1 MIGAIIGDIAG
12 SRFEFNRTNRI
23 DFELFTPQCDFT
35 DDTICTVAIADAIMN
50 RNNDFRGAL
59 LYWCNRYAHPMG
71 GYGGHFLE
79 WLSNPVPYNSMGNG
93 SAMRVSPVAWLF
105 DNTDDIKKYAEEQS
119 AVSHDHPEGIRGAQC
134 VATAIDL
141 ARHDILHSWSQSQIA
156 SFSMKLFEYSV
167 PVDIEQFRN
176 KFFETMPETIPV
188 VFWAFARSHSY
199 ESAIRNAIAI
209 GGDADTLGAITGS
222 IAEAYWGV
230 PRKLYN
236 AAMDYLPDDM
246 KTIVEQFYKR
256 TNYASIH

>member
-12 SRFEFNRTNRI
+12 SRFEFNRTNSI

-59 LYWCNRYAHPMG
+59 LYWCNRYTHPMG
-71 GYGGHFLE
+71 GYGGRFLQ
-79 WLSNPVPYNSMGNG
+79 WLQNPVPYDSMGNG
-93 SAMRVSPVAWLF
+93 AAMRVSPCAWLY
-105 DNTDDIKKYAEEQS
+105 DDYTDVMDAARKQS

-134 VATAIDL
+134 VADAIL
-141 ARHDILHSWSQSQIA
+141 CARKGGFLTTPKHIA
-156 SFSMKLFEYSV
+156 ESTLQRFNYETDC
-167 PVDIEQFRN
+167 DIEQFRN
-176 KFFETMPETIPV
+176 VFYETMPETIPV
-188 VFWAFARSHSY
+188 AFWAFAGASDY
-199 ESAIRNAIAI
+199 ESAIRRAIAI

-230 PRKLYN
+230 PRALYD

>member
-12 SRFEFNRTNRI
+12 SRFEFNRTNRTN
-23 DFELFTPQCDFT
+23 FVLFTPQCDFT

-71 GYGGHFLE
+71 GYGGRFLQ
-79 WLSNPVPYNSMGNG
+79 WLQNPVPYDSMGNG
-93 SAMRVSPVAWLF
+93 AAMRVSPCSWLY
-105 DNTDDIKKYAEEQS
+105 DDYTDVMDAARKQS

-134 VATAIDL
+134 VADAIL
-141 ARHDILHSWSQSQIA
+141 CARKGGFLTTPKHIA
-156 SFSMKLFEYSV
+156 ESTLQRFNYETDC
-167 PVDIEQFRN
+167 DIEQFRN
-176 KFFETMPETIPV
+176 VFYETMPETIPV
-188 VFWAFARSHSY
+188 AFWAFAGASDFD
-199 ESAIRNAIAI
+199 SAIRRAIAI

-230 PRKLYN
+230 PREFYDE
-236 AAMDYLPDDM
+236 AMDYLPDDM

>member
-12 SRFEFNRTNRI
+12 SRFEFNRTNSI

-71 GYGGHFLE
+71 GYGGHFPE

-93 SAMRVSPVAWLF
+93 SAMRVSPVAWLN
-105 DNTDDIKKYAEEQS
+105 DKLSIVDDAAMLQS

-134 VATAIDL
+134 VARAIFN
-141 ARHDILHSWSQSQIA
+141 ARMNWRKWNKEQIA
-156 SFSMKLFEYSV
+156 EHTLRAFGYETECKISKYK
-167 PVDIEQFRN
+167 N
-176 KFFETMPETIPV
+176 KFYETMPETIPV
-188 VFWAFARSHSY
+188 VFWAFAGSSDY
-199 ESAIRNAIAI
+199 ESAIRRAIAI

-230 PRKLYN
+230 PRALYD

-246 KTIVEQFYKR
+246 KTIVEQFYNKL
-256 TNYASIH
+256 NYASIH